1 MENLNIF
8 PLESYSFALFEF
20 FCVCM
25 NSPVKKKRNTL
36 INSNTNYR
44 REMKLMPVNMDY
56 CLLQFDALIFFLG
69 VHLHGRSV
77 PNFNFFNV
85 NPKFH
90 NEILKFTIQIA
101 WIQIFTTFLTLV

>member
-44 REMKLMPVNMDY
+44 REMKPIPVNVDY
-56 CLLQFDALIFFLG
+56 CLLQSDALNFFLE
-69 VHLHGRSV
+69 VRLHVESL
-77 PNFNFFNV
+77 PNFYFFKV
-85 NPKFH
+85 NPQ
-90 NEILKFTIQIA
+90 ILQ
-101 WIQIFTTFLTLV
+101 